1 MSVTLGEEGLL
12 PARRISSII
21 ESHENASAQGGKSVR
36 ILALGSGMG
45 LVACSVLWI
54 VDQRF
59 SLLEMAASLAA
70 LAAGICSFILESNL
84 SFCESLREKLVAK
97 FPILRKVSGRGSM
110 YAFVGMLQCALFHAL
125 HLIVGLFTAVV
136 GIYMIKIGQHASESL
151 SKLKKSITDEKALL
165 NAFQSN
171 DRNRDGILEMFEFE
185 GLVLD
190 LGIELDNDEL
200 DAAFSS
206 IDTNNDKKIVYD
218 EFRTWW
224 KASTAEADVG
234 VTV

>member
-1 MSVTLGEEGLL
+1 
-12 PARRISSII
+12 
-21 ESHENASAQGGKSVR
+21 
-36 ILALGSGMG
+36 
-45 LVACSVLWI
+45 
-54 VDQRF
+54 
-59 SLLEMAASLAA
+59 
-70 LAAGICSFILESNL
+70 
-84 SFCESLREKLVAK
+84 
-97 FPILRKVSGRGSM
+97 
-110 YAFVGMLQCALFHAL
+110 
-125 HLIVGLFTAVV
+125 
-136 GIYMIKIGQHASESL
+136 
-151 SKLKKSITDEKALL
+151 L

-171 DRNRDGILEMFEFE
+171 DRNGDGILEMFEFE